1 MKKTPL
7 PELIERLGQSAV
19 AKKLEVSAPAIAK
32 ALKSGRVILITE
44 HEDGSMSGE
53 EIRPFPSQGSGARP
67 AA

>member
-19 AKKLEVSAPAIAK
+19 ARRLEVSAPAIAK

-44 HEDGSMSGE
+44 HEDGTMSGE
-53 EIRPFPSQGSGARP
+53 EIRPFPSQGSGSRP
-67 AA
+67 AV